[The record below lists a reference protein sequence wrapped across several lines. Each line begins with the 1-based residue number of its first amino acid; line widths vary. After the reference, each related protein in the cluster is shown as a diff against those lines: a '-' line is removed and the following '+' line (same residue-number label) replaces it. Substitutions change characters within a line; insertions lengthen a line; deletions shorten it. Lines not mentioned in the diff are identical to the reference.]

1 MANERMR
8 RSEFAALVGISR
20 GRVTQLASE
29 GRLVLTE
36 DGREILVEPTLELM
50 AETCQVEKIS
60 DGVRLAIERRRN
72 GATEPHLAPP
82 QLDATQTVSSDLI
95 AKPYPDYNRAKAEN
109 EIKKGEQL
117 DLELAQLRGELVSR
131 VGVLQSVQLI
141 AAAMRASLDK
151 IPDNCAARL
160 AAITDQEQIY
170 AILQDEMD
178 VICESFRQSVSE
190 LLDEL

>member
-29 GRLVLTE
+29 GRLVLSE
-36 DGREILVEPTLELM
+36 DGREILVDQTLELL

-60 DGVRLAIERRRN
+60 DGVRMAIERRHS
-72 GATEPHLAPP
+72 GVTAPHPVPP
-82 QLDATQTVSSDLI
+82 QPTTAQVISPEPV
-95 AKPYPDYNRAKAEN
+95 PYPNYNRARAEN
-109 EIKKGEQL
+109 EVKKGEQL

-131 VGVLQSVQLI
+131 VGVLQSMQLI
-141 AAAMRASLDK
+141 ATAMRSALDK
-151 IPDNCAARL
+151 MPDNLAARL

-170 AILQDEMD
+170 AILRDEVD
-178 VICESFRQSVSE
+178 VICEACRQSVNE